1 MVDIRVGVVSPVQNK
16 QSNSDK
22 RRRTPLNKPK
32 PKDRRKNKKDRRQ
45 SVRDG
50 IIVTLSDQPERRQQP
65 DRRRSTA

>member
-1 MVDIRVGVVSPVQNK
+1 MVDIRVGVVSPVQNN

-22 RRRTPLNKPK
+22 RRRAPLEKRKLKN
-32 PKDRRKNKKDRRQ
+32 RRKNKTDRRR

-50 IIVTLSDQPERRQQP
+50 IIVTLSGQPERRQQP